1 MSKIIPATDEWSRFF
16 KVLPDVVI
24 VVGDD
29 ATIIHASAGMEELV
43 GYEHDELTGLAPDA
57 LVVRSRRSK
66 SPFDLARS
74 TGATDVRKS
83 DSPNALRLMAKD
95 ATTIDVDAVV
105 TRVSFSGR
113 SWTLAAFSD
122 ARTDDD
128 ARRQSRVEVILAQ
141 LSCAEVLAESEERFR
156 LAFDANMSPMIF
168 TDLDDRIIE
177 ANGAFCQMIG
187 RESEEVVGH
196 DSTIFTYPDDVGITE
211 EFHRQ
216 ISQGEASGARYNKRY
231 QHKDG
236 RVIVVEVSK
245 SPVRDTRGET
255 LYYVISER
263 DITERLRR
271 NHILELLA
279 KVNQLALLT
288 SDEAL
293 FVQQLCDLLV
303 REGGYE
309 LAWVAAVTSPDVDG
323 VDVICSAGAT
333 DYLYGDMVTWWGTE
347 ESGRGPTGTALRTG
361 TTQVAADLST
371 NDLYGPWRERAA
383 RFGFGSSIAIPD
395 RLGDRMGA
403 LCLYHRQILAF
414 DDMTVKGLEEIV
426 RASKFAIAH
435 VRSVKTTEAALAD
448 TNLAINALRETEH
461 ALSESEQRFRLA
473 FENNMSPMVFSDHDD
488 LAIGVNDAFCDMVG
502 FTREELIGHD
512 SKHFTY
518 PEDIGIT
525 ERTHRR
531 LVADELDQIRYAK
544 RYQRKD
550 GRVIIAEVS
559 RSAAHDANGNTL
571 YFLSSERDVT
581 EEREL
586 TAQLSHQA
594 LHDPLTGLPNRALLD
609 DRLARAHAR
618 VVRYGGFGAAILLD
632 LDDFKEVNDT
642 HGHVVGDQLLVR
654 ITRRFEKVTR
664 TSDTLCRLGGDE
676 FLYLAEGLASANEA
690 EDVARRLLSVLND
703 PFSIDRSLVE
713 QHASV
718 GVVVWDQSSSESTE
732 IIQNADVA
740 LYEAKR
746 SAKGHYVVF
755 TPSMQEKVVGRVALA
770 SELRQA
776 LSNGDLAMHYQ
787 PIVDLATSKVVG
799 FEALMRWQHADRGW
813 VPPIVFIPVAEQSDL
828 ILDLG
833 AFALRSAVE
842 TAMTWIRSDGGELP
856 YVTVNLSAHQFRD
869 PALITTIERALKS
882 SGLPSHR
889 LILEITESVALLEAT
904 QTTDTITRLHDL
916 GVGLALDDFG
926 TGFSSL
932 SYLMELDPKIIKI
945 DQSFVRPKQESVRN
959 DAILRTIISLGNN
972 VQMTMLA
979 EGIETVHQLEQLRS
993 LGCELGQGYLFSP
1006 AVPPSEA
1013 AALLDRGFEVGQ
1025 SSG

>member
-1 MSKIIPATDEWSRFF
+1 M
-16 KVLPDVVI
+16 
-24 VVGDD
+24 
-29 ATIIHASAGMEELV
+29 
-43 GYEHDELTGLAPDA
+43 
-57 LVVRSRRSK
+57 
-66 SPFDLARS
+66 
-74 TGATDVRKS
+74 RKS
-83 DSPNALRLMAKD
+83 DSPDALRLMAKD

-196 DSTIFTYPDDVGITE
+196 DSTIFTYPDDVGITKRV
-211 EFHRQ
+211 HRQ

-473 FENNMSPMVFSDHDD
+473 FENNMAPMVFSDHDD
-488 LAIGVNDAFCDMVG
+488 LAIGVNDAFCEMVG
-502 FTREELIGHD
+502 FSREELIGHD
-512 SKHFTY
+512 SKQFTY

-531 LVADELDQIRYAK
+531 LARRRDWTRFATSSATSARTAASLSS
-544 RYQRKD
+544 
-550 GRVIIAEVS
+550 EVS
-559 RSAAHDANGNTL
+559 RSAAHDANGKIL
-571 YFLSSERDVT
+571 YFV
-581 EEREL
+581 
-586 TAQLSHQA
+586 
-594 LHDPLTGLPNRALLD
+594 LL
-609 DRLARAHAR
+609 RTRHHRRARAHRATVAPGAPRSVDRTAPIGRSSTTGSRQRAR
-618 VVRYGGFGAAILLD
+618 ASRSLRRVRR
-632 LDDFKEVNDT
+632 
-642 HGHVVGDQLLVR
+642 GDPA
-654 ITRRFEKVTR
+654 
-664 TSDTLCRLGGDE
+664 GP
-676 FLYLAEGLASANEA
+676 
-690 EDVARRLLSVLND
+690 RRLQGGERHPRSRRRRPTLGA
-703 PFSIDRSLVE
+703 DRAPVREGDANL
-713 QHASV
+713 
-718 GVVVWDQSSSESTE
+718 
-732 IIQNADVA
+732 
-740 LYEAKR
+740 
-746 SAKGHYVVF
+746 GH
-755 TPSMQEKVVGRVALA
+755 
-770 SELRQA
+770 A
-776 LSNGDLAMHYQ
+776 LS
-787 PIVDLATSKVVG
+787 
-799 FEALMRWQHADRGW
+799 FRWRRVPLSRRG
-813 VPPIVFIPVAEQSDL
+813 S
-828 ILDLG
+828 
-833 AFALRSAVE
+833 
-842 TAMTWIRSDGGELP
+842 
-856 YVTVNLSAHQFRD
+856 
-869 PALITTIERALKS
+869 
-882 SGLPSHR
+882 
-889 LILEITESVALLEAT
+889 
-904 QTTDTITRLHDL
+904 
-916 GVGLALDDFG
+916 GVG
-926 TGFSSL
+926 
-932 SYLMELDPKIIKI
+932 
-945 DQSFVRPKQESVRN
+945 Q
-959 DAILRTIISLGNN
+959 
-972 VQMTMLA
+972 
-979 EGIETVHQLEQLRS
+979 
-993 LGCELGQGYLFSP
+993 
-1006 AVPPSEA
+1006 
-1013 AALLDRGFEVGQ
+1013 
-1025 SSG
+1025 